1 MTRRLLSIRMIIA
14 VLMLGLALAACR
26 LSGSAVIQSQTPTPT
41 QTPIVATA
49 SPVATTPAPTPTSTP
64 TVNPPTITAIA
75 ATSTP
80 IPPTQIPLLPHLN
93 PGWIILNPG
102 STSEPEIRSYI
113 CPWLDHAG
121 ELPTYTYR
129 ILKIYPHDPDAYTQG
144 LIYRDGILYES
155 TGLKGRSSLR
165 IVDLESGDVLQKVE
179 LPETYFTEGIAL
191 LDEKIYQLTWQEQTG
206 FIYQAESLTEIGRFS
221 YKTEGWGL
229 TEDGEMLIMSDG
241 SERLAFIDPDSM
253 GVIRSISVSSGDGAV
268 ERLNELEYID
278 GEVWANVYQTACI
291 ARIDP
296 QNGQVSGWI
305 DLSGMLSEEALRTA
319 QVPNGIAYDR
329 DNDRIFV
336 TGKFWPYL
344 FEIEVL
350 PAGR

>member
-1 MTRRLLSIRMIIA
+1 MIGRHHSA
-14 VLMLGLALAACR
+14 WTVLATLILGLVLAGSLTSCR
-26 LSGSAVIQSQTPTPT
+26 FSAPGVVLTLTRTPT
-41 QTPIVATA
+41 QTRPVATKL
-49 SPVATTPAPTPTSTP
+49 PEATTPAPMILS
-64 TVNPPTITAIA
+64 PTITAIA
-75 ATSTP
+75 ATPTP
-80 IPPTQIPLLPHLN
+80 PTPTQIPLRPPLDR
-93 PGWIILNPG
+93 GWVILNPG
-102 STSEPEIRSYI
+102 STSEPEIRSYV
-113 CPWLDHAG
+113 CPWLEFAG
-121 ELPTYTYR
+121 DRPTYTYR
-129 ILKIYPHDPDAYTQG
+129 VVRTYPHDPEAYTQG

-179 LPETYFTEGIAL
+179 LPETYFAEGIAL

-253 GVIRSISVSSGDGAV
+253 GVIRSVSVSSGYGAV
-268 ERLNELEYID
+268 KRLNELEYIA
-278 GEVWANVYQTACI
+278 GEVWANVYQTSCI

-296 QNGQVSGWI
+296 QNGKVSGWI
-305 DLSGMLSEEALRTA
+305 DLSGMLSKEVMRTA

-329 DNDRIFV
+329 DNGRIFV